1 MDTGAGQDGSDLI
14 GRLSQI
20 SSRTSL
26 MAIDSVLRALSHPAV
41 TRTPSVAA
49 TSDLAADG
57 TAVGGMTQAGTAQS
71 AAVAGEIPTATLTDV
86 AREVGVIARRMV
98 TATEDFAAT
107 MRTRSAAQG
116 GR

>member
-1 MDTGAGQDGSDLI
+1 MTTGVGDNGAGQDATDLI

-41 TRTPSVAA
+41 ARA
-49 TSDLAADG
+49 TSGLATGEGRA
-57 TAVGGMTQAGTAQS
+57 ASS
-71 AAVAGEIPTATLTDV
+71 AAVANDAADVLSTPTVADV

-98 TATEDFAAT
+98 TTTEDFAAT
-107 MRTRSAAQG
+107 MKTRSA
-116 GR
+116 

>member
-1 MDTGAGQDGSDLI
+1 MTTGVGDNGAGQDATDLI

-41 TRTPSVAA
+41 ARTASGLATGEGGVA
-49 TSDLAADG
+49 S
-57 TAVGGMTQAGTAQS
+57 S
-71 AAVAGEIPTATLTDV
+71 AAVANDALSTPTVADV

-98 TATEDFAAT
+98 TTTEDFAAT
-107 MRTRSAAQG
+107 MKTRSA
-116 GR
+116 

>member
-1 MDTGAGQDGSDLI
+1 MTTGVGDNGAGQDATDLI

-41 TRTPSVAA
+41 TRTTSGLA
-49 TSDLAADG
+49 T
-57 TAVGGMTQAGTAQS
+57 VEGGSSS
-71 AAVAGEIPTATLTDV
+71 AAVANDASDTLSAPTVADV

-98 TATEDFAAT
+98 TTTEDFAAT
-107 MRTRSAAQG
+107 MKTRSA
-116 GR
+116 